1 MYIHQCGYGV
11 EVSLKLIFEF
21 GEIIDKMSQVKYYD
35 NVADEL
41 LKFAVIISKANE
53 K

>member
-1 MYIHQCGYGV
+1 M
-11 EVSLKLIFEF
+11 KLIFEF
-21 GEIIDKMSQVKYYD
+21 GEIIDKMLEVKFYV